1 MKFGIVH
8 RIWPIILALLT
19 FFGFELVANRPK
31 AVLFILPALLLL
43 SFLAVYLLLG
53 PRLKTRTS
61 RWKFWLMPAI
71 FYFSSF
77 AMFFLIEEVW
87 LRRVLAVV
95 AAVLIGLF
103 LESIHTYI
111 WEHEWYETY
120 SLENIAGYLNVLSAF
135 LFSAALLGFMTFLQL
150 PLWAA
155 APFVFLIYF
164 VLSWEALWLAKI
176 QWSDSRPF
184 ALVIAV
190 IFFEIFIVFSCL
202 PAHFLVEGA
211 IIGVLWYT
219 FVSVAR
225 AFIMGFWNKR
235 MAWRY
240 LLMALFFVAALMLTT
255 KWI

>member
-1 MKFGIVH
+1 MTLAVIH
-8 RIWPIILALLT
+8 RIWPIGLALLT
-19 FFGFELVANRPK
+19 FFGFELVASRPK
-31 AVLFILPALLLL
+31 AALFVLPVLFLL
-43 SFLAVYLLLG
+43 SFLAVCLLLG
-53 PRLKTRTS
+53 PHLKTPSS

-77 AMFFLIEEVW
+77 AMFFLIEEIW
-87 LRRVLAVV
+87 LRRVLAAVS
-95 AAVLIGLF
+95 AALIGLF

-111 WEHEWYETY
+111 WEHEWYEIY

-155 APFVFLIYF
+155 APFVFLVYF
-164 VLSWEALWLAKI
+164 VLTWEVLWLAKV

-184 ALVIAV
+184 ALAIGA
-190 IFFEIFIVFSCL
+190 IFFEIFIIFSSL

-211 IIGVLWYT
+211 VIGVLWYT
-219 FVSVAR
+219 FVSAAR
-225 AFIMGFWNKR
+225 AFLLGFWNKR
-235 MAWRY
+235 LAWRY
-240 LLMALFFVAALMLTT
+240 VAMAIIFIGALLVTA